1 MKIAIASDH
10 GGFDLKDII
19 VEYLKEK
26 GYEVTDYGISENKRV
41 DYPDYAALVADG
53 ISKGK
58 EELGILICGTGLG
71 MSIAANKI
79 SGIRAACVSDSFS
92 AKMAREHNN
101 ANILCFGGR
110 VVGDEVAKTL
120 VDAFLE
126 AEFAEVRHSTRVD
139 KIMSFEKE

>member
-53 ISKGK
+53 ISQGK

-126 AEFAEVRHSTRVD
+126 AEFAEGRHSTRVD

>member
-126 AEFAEVRHSTRVD
+126 AEFAEGRHSTRVD

>member
-10 GGFDLKDII
+10 GGFELKEII
-19 VEYLKEK
+19 AEYLKER
-26 GYEVTDYGISENKRV
+26 GYDVSDYGIKEKERV
-41 DYPDYAALVADG
+41 DYPDYAKLVAGG
-53 ISKGK
+53 IIEGK

-79 SGIRAACVSDSFS
+79 KGIRAACVSDAFS
-92 AKMAREHNN
+92 AKMARQHNN

-120 VDAFLE
+120 VDAFLDN
-126 AEFAEVRHSTRVD
+126 EFEGGRHSTRVD
-139 KIMSFEKE
+139 KMMSFEEE

>member
-19 VEYLKEK
+19 VEYLTEK
-26 GYEVTDYGISENKRV
+26 GYELTDYGISEHKRV

-126 AEFAEVRHSTRVD
+126 AEFAEGRHSTRVD

>member
-1 MKIAIASDH
+1 MRIAIGSDH
-10 GGFDLKDII
+10 GGFDLKEII

-26 GYEVTDYGISENKRV
+26 GYEVTDYGIKENERV
-41 DYPDYAALVADG
+41 DYPDYAKMVADAVVEQ
-53 ISKGK
+53 K
-58 EELGILICGTGLG
+58 EDLGILICGTGLG

-79 SGIRAACVSDSFS
+79 KGIRAASVSETFS
-92 AKMAREHNN
+92 AKMARQHNN

-126 AEFAEVRHSTRVD
+126 AEFEGGRHCGRVD
-139 KIMSFEKE
+139 KMMGFEE

>member
-53 ISKGK
+53 INKGK

-126 AEFAEVRHSTRVD
+126 AEFAEGRHSTRVD